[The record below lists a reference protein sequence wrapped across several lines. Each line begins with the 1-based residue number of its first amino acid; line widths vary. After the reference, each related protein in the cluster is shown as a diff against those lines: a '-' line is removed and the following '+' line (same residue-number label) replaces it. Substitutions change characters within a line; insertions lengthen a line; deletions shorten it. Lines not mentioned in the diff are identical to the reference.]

1 MHITGS
7 YEVGLINERTGVW
20 TPLFSRGNLLPY
32 SWGFVAAK
40 CIGVG
45 DVSYKAAAIY
55 LEYENVA
62 SPSDVITVPA
72 YDRTSDLSYYNGLSG
87 NKDFL
92 RVALASTPTIDI
104 APGYESYFT
113 AGVSGNRVTYTSQ
126 SVGSYGV
133 LGRPWSEASNSK
145 AYGIAIV
152 ATPVPSDRSQD
163 VILSRGYF
171 AEGDQLLKTSG
182 HQVQVL
188 WKHTFN

>member
-1 MHITGS
+1 VHVTGS
-7 YEVGLINERTGVW
+7 YEVGLVDERTGVW
-20 TPLFSRGNLLPY
+20 TPLFSRENLLPY
-32 SWGFVAAK
+32 SWGFIAAK
-40 CIGVG
+40 CIGMG
-45 DVSYKAAAIY
+45 DVSYKASAIY

-62 SPSDVITVPA
+62 DPDDVVTIPA

-92 RVALASTPTIDI
+92 RVALAGVPTLDI
-104 APGYESYFT
+104 ATGYESYFT
-113 AGVSGNRVTYTSQ
+113 SGVSGNRVTYTAQ

-133 LGRPWSEASNSK
+133 LGRAWSEASNSK
-145 AYGIAIV
+145 AYGVAVV

-171 AEGDQLLKTSG
+171 AEEDQLLKATG
-182 HQVQVL
+182 QQVQVR